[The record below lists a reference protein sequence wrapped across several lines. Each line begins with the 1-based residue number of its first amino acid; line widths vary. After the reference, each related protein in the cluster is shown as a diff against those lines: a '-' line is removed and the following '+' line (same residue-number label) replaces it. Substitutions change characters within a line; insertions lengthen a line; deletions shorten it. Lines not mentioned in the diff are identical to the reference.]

1 MGKHT
6 SDKLSQMNKSG
17 RGRSGAMPQA
27 PLMKAQQRGGS
38 KRGK

>member
-1 MGKHT
+1 MGKHK
-6 SDKLSQMNKSG
+6 SDKYSQALMNRHG
-17 RGRSGAMPQA
+17 RAGIAPQV